1 MGFKAGLSRFKEYR
15 WLLSKGIGTPLLV
28 LASLGMVVLPIPPLM
43 LDILFSFNIALSI
56 VVLLVAVYTRR
67 PLEFAAFP
75 TVLLI
80 ATLLR
85 LALNVASTRVVL
97 LEGHNGSAAAG
108 HVIEAFGNVVIGGN
122 YAAYTIKNPKAG
134 SWKAPFY
141 AEKARMLPVFYA
153 YVQENKATGFAVP
166 WSKWLASHP
175 AAGTASI

>member
-122 YAAYTIKNPKAG
+122 YAVGIIVFMILAIINFVVVTKGAG
-134 SWKAPFY
+134 RIS
-141 AEKARMLPVFYA
+141 EVSARVTLDA
-153 YVQENKATGFAVP
+153 
-166 WSKWLASHP
+166 
-175 AAGTASI
+175 

>member
-1 MGFKAGLSRFKEYR
+1 MVAQQGDR
-15 WLLSKGIGTPLLV
+15 TPLLV

-122 YAAYTIKNPKAG
+122 YAVGIIVFMILVIINFVVVTKGAG
-134 SWKAPFY
+134 GSP
-141 AEKARMLPVFYA
+141 R
-153 YVQENKATGFAVP
+153 
-166 WSKWLASHP
+166 
-175 AAGTASI
+175 

>member
-1 MGFKAGLSRFKEYR
+1 MKLQASLGRIKEYK
-15 WLLSKGIGTPLLV
+15 WLLTKGLGTPLLV

-97 LEGHNGSAAAG
+97 LEGHNGSAAAEIG
-108 HVIEAFGNVVIGGN
+108 RAHV
-122 YAAYTIKNPKAG
+122 
-134 SWKAPFY
+134 
-141 AEKARMLPVFYA
+141 
-153 YVQENKATGFAVP
+153 
-166 WSKWLASHP
+166 
-175 AAGTASI
+175 